1 MVLVEDVAVVEQAFS
16 AEAAAVEGSF
26 QGSSRE

>member
-16 AEAAAVEGSF
+16 AEAAVGDSF